1 MGGESEGCTFPG
13 AQREQRCP
21 GPWPRGTHFPPPS
34 ESCSQAIFIPAE
46 KGSFPPHPLRCG
58 LLEEKACR
66 ALPPTG
72 DTLTAKPP
80 PNIRHPRIKPS
91 RKPQKVQETQ
101 CRKTRKGV
109 GQAFLPPLGRQI
121 HRRQVSWAEPE
132 ISGSLSLMPQLHSE
146 LHMPGLGGTAVICT
160 DTATAFM
167 ELIT

>member
-1 MGGESEGCTFPG
+1 MGNQRG
-13 AQREQRCP
+13 APFQLPRENSAAPVLGHAAPTSRLHQNPAVRLFSSLLR
-21 GPWPRGTHFPPPS
+21 RGAS
-34 ESCSQAIFIPAE
+34 
-46 KGSFPPHPLRCG
+46 PPHPLRCG

-101 CRKTRKGV
+101 CRKTGKGV

-146 LHMPGLGGTAVICT
+146 LHMPGLGDTAVICT